1 MKAIYPGT
9 FDPLTNGHLDVIKRG
24 LKLFDELVVAVAV
37 NPSKKPLFNTEER
50 IEMIKESTK
59 NLKNLKIKS
68 FNSLLVD
75 FVKQENSKIVLRG
88 LRETSDF
95 PSEFQSA
102 VINRH
107 LDEDIET
114 VFVMTNAKFFY
125 ITSSRVKEISVYN
138 GDISSFVPEIVAKKL
153 LKKSVNQTKQL

>member
-68 FNSLLVD
+68 FDSLLVD

-125 ITSSRVKEISVYN
+125 ITSSIVKEISAYN
-138 GDISSFVPEIVAKKL
+138 GDVGAFVPEIVAKKL
-153 LKKSVNQTKQL
+153 LKKSVKQTKQL

>member
-37 NPSKKPLFNTEER
+37 NPTKKPLFSAKER
-50 IEMIKESTK
+50 IEMIMESTK
-59 NLKNLKIKS
+59 NLKGLKIKS
-68 FNSLLVD
+68 FDSLLVD
-75 FVKQENSKIVLRG
+75 FVKKENSEIVLRG

-95 PSEFQSA
+95 PNEFQSA
-102 VINRH
+102 VINRQ
-107 LDEDIET
+107 LDSNIET

-125 ITSSRVKEISVYN
+125 ITSSRVKEISAYN
-138 GDISSFVPEIVAKKL
+138 GDISAFVPEIVAKKL
-153 LKKSVNQTKQL
+153 LKKAKKSQ